1 LLADISCQ
9 PGANLLRGGRYG
21 PAYRI
26 GFSQCSTQ
34 GEWRKAMQAGMERK
48 LVFHPEVELVVRAAK
63 DISVRQLRQARE
75 LLRTCSE

>member
-1 LLADISCQ
+1 
-9 PGANLLRGGRYG
+9 
-21 PAYRI
+21 
-26 GFSQCSTQ
+26 
-34 GEWRKAMQAGMERK
+34 MQAGMERK